1 MVATTTSNVTIHV
14 CNGVIGGPCL
24 DPIYN
29 DVVHNFNQNKA
40 HGALCTFLIYASVNT
55 SPVLLIRINIIK
67 PIRNAAT
74 NKYFVLILY
83 DILSTIYE
91 LDSLTI

>member
-1 MVATTTSNVTIHV
+1 MIVLALDLLSGELYCGVCTTTA
-14 CNGVIGGPCL
+14 
-24 DPIYN
+24 
-29 DVVHNFNQNKA
+29 KA
-40 HGALCTFLIYASVNT
+40 R
-55 SPVLLIRINIIK
+55 PVLLIRIIIIK